1 MEIIKTYESKIS
13 HSGLMRLMSGVV
25 RINRTLYDFCGVCG
39 VFSWAGEMFFLK
51 GLIST
56 DSRILIFVKMQ
67 LDER

>member
-39 VFSWAGEMFFLK
+39 AGEMFFLK